1 MNRRTLIFALG
12 SLVAVLPASGYAQPS
27 SSSPFPWAPWKDI
40 PSIAVIS
47 AEDDYRLSAVREA
60 IDFWNAEFSKLGS
73 PFRLGHVT
81 YVVENDPPGGP
92 PYLRDPL
99 AGKTLGRLAKTL
111 SRMAPAGDVIVAL
124 SNESDFRAF
133 TSATRDLQKVM
144 VPIPD
149 LRAHMR
155 MLPGLAR
162 NVVAHELG
170 HVIGLDHNVD
180 AMVLMCGKPWCARL
194 DIPNEGFLSI
204 TESEKTKLL
213 EMYPP
218 NWQPQ
223 PFRKWITDPPYPP
236 SQRARTLGG
245 FIANPPASTLG

>member
-1 MNRRTLIFALG
+1 MDRRTLIFGLA
-12 SLVAVLPASGYAQPS
+12 SLVAVLPVSGYAQSPRS
-27 SSSPFPWAPWKDI
+27 SFPWAPWKDI
-40 PSIAVIS
+40 PAIAVVS
-47 AEDDYRLSAVREA
+47 GEDDYRLAAVREA
-60 IDFWNAEFSKLGS
+60 VDFWNAELSKLGS
-73 PFRLGHVT
+73 PFRFGSVAHVA
-81 YVVENDPPGGP
+81 ENDPPGGP
-92 PYLRDPL
+92 PYLWDPL
-99 AGKTLGRLAKTL
+99 ARKTL
-111 SRMAPAGDVIVAL
+111 SRMAKILTRMAPAGDVIVAL

-133 TSATRDLQKVM
+133 TSATPDFQKVI

-149 LRAHMR
+149 RRAMR
-155 MLPGLAR
+155 VLPGLAR

-170 HVIGLDHNVD
+170 HVIGLGHNVD
-180 AMVLMCGKPWCARL
+180 AMALMCGEPWCARL

-245 FIANPPASTLG
+245 FIANPLAPTLG